1 MNSTTWRERYAGD
14 YEDKLET
21 DMWALKSDSESAPAA
36 EEKKV
41 LLKVEKNVYHRKT
54 LSPIVIAEV
63 CIFRSKQN
71 SLL

>member
-1 MNSTTWRERYAGD
+1 M
-14 YEDKLET
+14 LET
-21 DMWALKSDSESAPAA
+21 MKTNWKQICEQLKSDSESAPAA

-54 LSPIVIAEV
+54 TSPIVIAEV
-63 CIFRSKQN
+63 CIIRSKQN